1 MGSGKSVV
9 GKRLAEKLNLEFI
22 DLDDQIEYTYKM
34 TIPALFKQFGED
46 MFRNLETRTLNQ
58 QMDSDNFV
66 LSCGGG
72 TPCFHNNMK
81 LINESGTSVYIKME
95 PYDLSERIGKSRK
108 NRPLMKNI
116 PKEKLVEEIEKLLS
130 HREQFYSQANII
142 IVGNELKL
150 EELLKKIENFKY

>member
-1 MGSGKSVV
+1 MGSGKSVI

-34 TIPALFKQFGED
+34 TIPALFNQFGED
-46 MFRNLETRTLNQ
+46 MFRNLETRTLQ
-58 QMDSDNFV
+58 QQIQSEDYV

-81 LINESGTSVYIKME
+81 LINENGTSVYIKME
-95 PYDLSERIGKSRK
+95 PKDLAERISKSRK

-116 PKEKLVEEIEKLLS
+116 AKDNLVEEIEKLLT
-130 HREQFYSQANII
+130 HREQFYSQANIVI
-142 IVGNELKL
+142 EGNNLNIEDLVDRV
-150 EELLKKIENFKY
+150 ENFKL